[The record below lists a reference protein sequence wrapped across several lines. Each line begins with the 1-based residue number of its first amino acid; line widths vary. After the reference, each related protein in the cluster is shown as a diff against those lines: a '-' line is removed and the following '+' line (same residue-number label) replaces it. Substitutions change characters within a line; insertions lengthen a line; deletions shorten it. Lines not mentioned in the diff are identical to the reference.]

1 MSYLKSN
8 LDTIYTNIEA
18 ACKKSGRNPEEV
30 KVIAVTKTVESD
42 VINEAISTGVNAIG
56 ENRVQEITRK
66 FDDIENVIEWHLIGH
81 LQRNKVKYI
90 IDKVDLI
97 HSVDSVRLA
106 KEINNQ
112 AKNLNK
118 VMPILVQINVAK
130 EESKFGIEKTDV
142 HDFMDQ
148 IREFEHLKVKGL
160 MTIAPFYDDPEDV
173 RIYFRELKGIFDQ
186 LKDQNEANVDMQY
199 LSMGMTN
206 DYEVAIEEGANMV
219 RIGTGIFGR
228 RNYT

>member
-106 KEINNQ
+106 KEI
-112 AKNLNK
+112 KY
-118 VMPILVQINVAK
+118 P
-130 EESKFGIEKTDV
+130 S
-142 HDFMDQ
+142 
-148 IREFEHLKVKGL
+148 
-160 MTIAPFYDDPEDV
+160 
-173 RIYFRELKGIFDQ
+173 
-186 LKDQNEANVDMQY
+186 
-199 LSMGMTN
+199 
-206 DYEVAIEEGANMV
+206 
-219 RIGTGIFGR
+219 
-228 RNYT
+228 

>member
-1 MSYLKSN
+1 
-8 LDTIYTNIEA
+8 
-18 ACKKSGRNPEEV
+18 
-30 KVIAVTKTVESD
+30 
-42 VINEAISTGVNAIG
+42 
-56 ENRVQEITRK
+56 
-66 FDDIENVIEWHLIGH
+66 
-81 LQRNKVKYI
+81 
-90 IDKVDLI
+90 
-97 HSVDSVRLA
+97 
-106 KEINNQ
+106 
-112 AKNLNK
+112 
-118 VMPILVQINVAK
+118 
-130 EESKFGIEKTDV
+130 
-142 HDFMDQ
+142 MDQ

-186 LKDQNEANVDMQY
+186 LKDQNEANIDMQY